1 MSAHAPQPRQ
11 HHQPAYSSS
20 CRQWPRHESAEV
32 AARSSQ
38 VLVLTACCMWCSW
51 LAFGRVCWDADFLQ
65 VYCMLTLIACLLC
78 FGLGTKKPG
87 EKSAYSVFNKGM
99 GSLAGTFGAGDFE
112 RSLRSQERAQKDFTE
127 VFSSDDDGDE
137 VGTLKTIG
145 RRKKAQRKVA
155 LHTGGHT
162 LGGGD
167 DNTGR

>member
-1 MSAHAPQPRQ
+1 MIFCSPRRLLARHLVANLFNFAPR
-11 HHQPAYSSS
+11 
-20 CRQWPRHESAEV
+20 
-32 AARSSQ
+32 
-38 VLVLTACCMWCSW
+38 SW
-51 LAFGRVCWDADFLQ
+51 LAFGRVCWDLEFLQ
-65 VYCMLTLIACLLC
+65 VYGMLTLIVAILV

-112 RSLRSQERAQKDFTE
+112 RHLRSQEKAQKDFTE
-127 VFSSDDDGDE
+127 ALSSDDDSDHD

-145 RRKKAQRKVA
+145 KRKKARRKAA

-167 DNTGR
+167 GR